1 LPFVAIDF
9 HSIDPK
15 CNFLPRKI
23 HSIANDDT
31 FVETGRQVVR
41 EKLHLVETT
50 GTVEATKC
58 RSIRKDRHFGSIDF
72 HFASIDCPSVSIDCP
87 FASIAGHLVA
97 IAGQVAS
104 IAPTFAREEAPARGE
119 NAPSRAEA
127 RPCFA
132 SKRHPGLEK

>member
-50 GTVEATKC
+50 GTV
-58 RSIRKDRHFGSIDF
+58 
-72 HFASIDCPSVSIDCP
+72 ASIDCPSVSIDCP